1 MLMRLLHLLPP
12 EDAHAL
18 TIKALQLGLGPTL
31 QNNSDI
37 SISLFGKIIRNPIGL
52 SGGADKEASALAGWS
67 KMGFGL
73 VEAGTVTLHP
83 RTGNP
88 QPRMWR
94 LPNSSVIN
102 WLGLPGQGLPNFLK
116 NLAEFQH
123 HPARKKLCVGASI
136 ASPDGVLDEFKILAE
151 AVAPYV
157 DYITLN
163 ASCPNVSHDD
173 HEAKD
178 CDDSPASLRERSPAA
193 FEQIE
198 TAAAQIK
205 KTKEGAGQIPVLIKL
220 GPTHDSYALS
230 RMVKAALDAGINGF
244 VATNTVPYANKN
256 LLKEINFEWPTHDG
270 KSDDRRS
277 ASLRER
283 SPHKNNG
290 ASEQTRVG
298 GYSGKQLLELSC
310 WMVSEIRKLIP
321 RSMPI
326 IGVGGVQS
334 GEDAKRLM
342 ESGANAIQLYT
353 GLIYKGPALINE
365 IAASL
370 AVAK

>member
-1 MLMRLLHLLPP
+1 MLMKLLHLLPP
-12 EDAHAL
+12 EDAHAV

-31 QNNSDI
+31 QNTSDI

-52 SGGADKEASALAGWS
+52 SGGADKEAAALAGWS

-83 RTGNP
+83 RSGNP

-94 LPNSSVIN
+94 MPNNSVVN
-102 WLGLPGQGLPNFLK
+102 WLGLPGHGLPNFLK
-116 NLAEFQH
+116 NLSEFQH
-123 HPARKKLCVGASI
+123 HPSRKKLCVGASI
-136 ASPDGVLDEFKILAE
+136 ASPDGVLDEFKTLAS

-173 HEAKD
+173 H
-178 CDDSPASLRERSPAA
+178 S
-193 FEQIE
+193 FEE
-198 TAAAQIK
+198 TAAAQIR
-205 KTKEGAGQIPVLIKL
+205 KTKEGAGRIPVLIKL
-220 GPTHDSYALS
+220 GPTNDSYALS

-244 VATNTVPYANKN
+244 VATNTVPHANSN
-256 LLKEINFEWPTHDG
+256 LLKEKNFSWPTHDG
-270 KSDDRRS
+270 K
-277 ASLRER
+277 E
-283 SPHKNNG
+283 
-290 ASEQTRVG
+290 VG
-298 GYSGKQLLELSC
+298 GYSGTQLLELSC

-334 GEDAKRLM
+334 GADAKRLM
-342 ESGANAIQLYT
+342 DAGANAIQLYT
-353 GLIYKGPALINE
+353 GLIYKGPALIDE
-365 IAASL
+365 IAATL